1 MGHATVAAMADEL
14 NSIETPPE
22 SKPAAAALA
31 RFEFESGKG
40 KDGSKVLMVEWDT
53 AFTSDEKRAD
63 SPRPPDQETYPAGP
77 VWTVSWEGMP
87 VALPVRDRDERSL
100 TQERQ
105 FFLLPPACQFPGDI
119 SITHHTGLTVS
130 ANPLP
135 AIFPDGLGL
144 EAGTKGVLRKF
155 IYCLVLA
162 GLRLPAPSAFPSVS

>member
-1 MGHATVAAMADEL
+1 MGHATAAAAVDKPKSMEG
-14 NSIETPPE
+14 PPE
-22 SKPAAAALA
+22 SNTAAPALA

-53 AFTSDEKRAD
+53 AFTSDEQHAG
-63 SPRPPDQETYPAGP
+63 SPRLPGQEPDPAVP

-87 VALPVRDRDERSL
+87 VALPVRDRDERSQ

-105 FFLLPPACQFPGDI
+105 FFLLPPACQFPSDI
-119 SITHHTGLTVS
+119 TITHHTGLTVS
-130 ANPLP
+130 AKPLP

-155 IYCLVLA
+155 IYCLFLTRRAVPWQCAALT
-162 GLRLPAPSAFPSVS
+162 